1 MSRKAWVTRWLLCA
15 FLCWSGWTWAGGVAE
30 VLFLSG
36 QSQWSVNGSRA
47 QALQKGAHLPEGAR
61 VETGEDG
68 YVYLGTLDRGF
79 LVLRP
84 RTAASIAR
92 YQADTGGRVEIRLE
106 LERGVARVV
115 SGKAAQAQPQGFRM
129 ETPLAV
135 IGVRG
140 TDFSVLASDGLT
152 QVSVRSG
159 GVVVSPLS
167 SECRLG
173 GSGPCNGGQ
182 AAELY
187 SRDQGQIIEVRRGTA
202 QAIRLTPATG
212 VGPDS
217 AAPPAGEENRQLERN
232 RSGNGSAAA
241 PTKLAE
247 TRAENGITQAID
259 ASKAPPSQ
267 PSAPQPPAPQPLA
280 PQQPAPAPAVFW
292 GRWAGVAASDA
303 DAYSALNDQG
313 RRETVAMNSWFAV
326 TRLRELPTLP
336 REGVVSLS
344 LAEAQALIVN
354 QQGATLAPAQV
365 TGGQLS
371 LDFSRARFQTSLATQ
386 GGGYTAELRAAG
398 PINQDGTF
406 DSQWLAGSNG
416 TVRGAI
422 ASEAR
427 QAAYLF
433 QQSLDERA
441 QVTGV
446 ASWAR

>member
-1 MSRKAWVTRWLLCA
+1 MSKKAWIARWLLLG
-15 FLCWSGWTWAGGVAE
+15 FLCWSGWAWAGGVAE

-36 QSQWSVNGSRA
+36 HSQWSVGGARA
-47 QALQKGAHLPEGAR
+47 QALKEGARLPEGTR
-61 VETGEDG
+61 IETGEDG
-68 YVYLGTLDRGF
+68 YVYLGTLDQGF

-84 RTAASIAR
+84 RTAARIAR
-92 YQADTGGRVEIRLE
+92 YQADIGGRVEIRLE

-115 SGKAAQAQPQGFRM
+115 SGKAAHAQPQGFRM
-129 ETPLAV
+129 ETPMAV
-135 IGVRG
+135 VGVRG
-140 TDFSVLASDGLT
+140 TDFSVLATDELT

-159 GVVVSPLS
+159 GVVVSPLTD
-167 SECRLG
+167 ECRRG

-187 SRDQGQIIEVRRGTA
+187 SHDRGQLIEVRRGTA
-202 QAIRLTPATG
+202 QAIRLTPEPG

-217 AAPPAGEENRQLERN
+217 AAPPAGEESRQLERS
-232 RSGNGSAAA
+232 RSNSGSAAA

-247 TRAENGITQAID
+247 TKAENSISQAINVSE
-259 ASKAPPSQ
+259 APLPAPPT
-267 PSAPQPPAPQPLA
+267 
-280 PQQPAPAPAVFW
+280 VFW
-292 GRWAGVAASDA
+292 GRWTGIAMSDVE
-303 DAYSALNDQG
+303 AYSALSDQG

-336 REGVVSLS
+336 REGVLSLS
-344 LAEAQALIVN
+344 LAEAQALIVS
-354 QQGATLAPAQV
+354 QQGAVLAPAQV
-365 TGGQLS
+365 TGGQLI
-371 LDFSRARFQTSLATQ
+371 LDFGRARFQTSLATQ
-386 GGGYTAELRAAG
+386 GGGYTAELHAVG

-416 TVRGAI
+416 TVRGTI

-433 QQSLDERA
+433 QQSLDGRA

>member
-1 MSRKAWVTRWLLCA
+1 MSRKAWIARWLLCV
-15 FLCWSGWTWAGGVAE
+15 FLCWNGWAWAGGVAE

-47 QALQKGAHLPEGAR
+47 QALQKGAQLPEGAR

-217 AAPPAGEENRQLERN
+217 AAPPAGDENRQLERS
-232 RSGNGSAAA
+232 RSGSGSSAAPA
-241 PTKLAE
+241 KLAE
-247 TRAENGITQAID
+247 TKAENSITRAINV
-259 ASKAPPSQ
+259 SEAPSLP
-267 PSAPQPPAPQPLA
+267 PPPTPAPT
-280 PQQPAPAPAVFW
+280 VFW

>member
-1 MSRKAWVTRWLLCA
+1 MSRKAWIARWLLCT
-15 FLCWSGWTWAGGVAE
+15 FFCWSGWAWAGGVAE

-36 QSQWSVNGSRA
+36 QSQWSANGARA
-47 QALQKGAHLPEGAR
+47 QALQNGAQLPEGAR
-61 VETGEDG
+61 IETGEDG

-84 RTAASIAR
+84 RTAARIAR

-106 LERGVARVV
+106 LEKGVARVV

-140 TDFSVLASDGLT
+140 TDFSVLAGDELT

-167 SECRLG
+167 DACRPG

-187 SRDQGQIIEVRRGTA
+187 AHDRGQLIEVRRGTA
-202 QAIRLTPATG
+202 QAIRLTPAVG
-212 VGPDS
+212 VGPDN
-217 AAPPAGEENRQLERN
+217 AAPPAGEENRQLERS

-247 TRAENGITQAID
+247 TQAENSLTRGIS
-259 ASKAPPSQ
+259 ASAALPP
-267 PSAPQPPAPQPLA
+267 PPPP
-280 PQQPAPAPAVFW
+280 PPTVFW
-292 GRWAGVAASDA
+292 GRWAGVAASDVES
-303 DAYSALNDQG
+303 YSGLNDQG

-344 LAEAQALIVN
+344 LAEAQALIVS
-354 QQGATLAPAQV
+354 QQGATLASAQV
-365 TGGQLS
+365 TGGQLT
-371 LDFSRARFQTSLATQ
+371 LDFGRARFQTSLATQ
-386 GGGYTAELRAAG
+386 GGGYMAELRAAG

-422 ASEAR
+422 AADAQ

-433 QQSLDERA
+433 QQPLDGRA

>member
-1 MSRKAWVTRWLLCA
+1 MSRKAWIARWLLCT
-15 FLCWSGWTWAGGVAE
+15 FFCWSGWAWAGGVAE

-36 QSQWSVNGSRA
+36 QSQWSANGARA
-47 QALQKGAHLPEGAR
+47 KALQNGAQLPEGAR
-61 VETGEDG
+61 IETGEDG

-84 RTAASIAR
+84 RTAARIAR

-106 LERGVARVV
+106 LEKGVARVV

-140 TDFSVLASDGLT
+140 TDFSVLAGDELT

-167 SECRLG
+167 DACRSG

-187 SRDQGQIIEVRRGTA
+187 AHDRGQLIEVRRGAA
-202 QAIRLTPATG
+202 QAIRLTPAVG
-212 VGPDS
+212 VGPDN
-217 AAPPAGEENRQLERN
+217 AAPPAGEENRQLERS
-232 RSGNGSAAA
+232 RSGNGSSAA
-241 PTKLAE
+241 PAKLAE
-247 TRAENGITQAID
+247 TQAENSITWAIN
-259 ASKAPPSQ
+259 ASETLPP
-267 PSAPQPPAPQPLA
+267 PPPP
-280 PQQPAPAPAVFW
+280 PTVFW
-292 GRWAGVAASDA
+292 GRWAGVAASDVES
-303 DAYSALNDQG
+303 YSALNDQG

-344 LAEAQALIVN
+344 LAEAQALIVS
-354 QQGATLAPAQV
+354 QQGATLASAQV
-365 TGGQLS
+365 TGGQLT

-422 ASEAR
+422 AADAQ

-433 QQSLDERA
+433 QQPLDGRA

>member
-1 MSRKAWVTRWLLCA
+1 MSRKAWITRWLLCA
-15 FLCWSGWTWAGGVAE
+15 FLGWSGWAWAEGVAE

-36 QSQWSVNGSRA
+36 QSQWSANSARA
-47 QALQKGAHLPEGAR
+47 QVLQKGAQLPEGAR
-61 VETGEDG
+61 IETGEDG
-68 YVYLGTLDRGF
+68 YVYLGTLDKGF

-84 RTAASIAR
+84 RTAARIAR

-106 LERGVARVV
+106 LEKGVARVV

-140 TDFSVLASDGLT
+140 TDFSVLAGDELT

-167 SECRLG
+167 DDCRIG

-187 SRDQGQIIEVRRGTA
+187 SHDRGQLIEVRRGTA
-202 QAIRLTPATG
+202 QAIRLIPATG

-217 AAPPAGEENRQLERN
+217 AVPPSGDENRQLERG
-232 RSGNGSAAA
+232 RPGASAAPA
-241 PTKLAE
+241 KLAE
-247 TRAENGITQAID
+247 TQVENSITRAINATETV
-259 ASKAPPSQ
+259 
-267 PSAPQPPAPQPLA
+267 APQPPAPT
-280 PQQPAPAPAVFW
+280 VFW

-303 DAYSALNDQG
+303 DAFSALNDQG
-313 RRETVAMNSWFAV
+313 RREIVAMNSWFAV
-326 TRLRELPTLP
+326 TRSRELPTLP
-336 REGVVSLS
+336 HEGGVSLS
-344 LAEAQALIVN
+344 LAEAHALIVS
-354 QQGATLAPAQV
+354 QQGGVLAQAQV
-365 TGGQLS
+365 TGGQLN
-371 LDFSRARFQTSLATQ
+371 LDFGRARFNTSLATQ
-386 GGGYTAELRAAG
+386 GGGYASELRAAG
-398 PINQDGTF
+398 PINPDGTF

-416 TVRGAI
+416 TVRGTI

-433 QQSLDERA
+433 QQPLDSRA

>member
-1 MSRKAWVTRWLLCA
+1 MSRKAWITRWLLCA
-15 FLCWSGWTWAGGVAE
+15 FLCLSGWAWAGGVAE

-36 QSQWSVNGSRA
+36 QSQWSANGARA
-47 QALQKGAHLPEGAR
+47 QALQKGAQLPEGAR
-61 VETGEDG
+61 IETGEDG

-84 RTAASIAR
+84 RTAARIAR

-115 SGKAAQAQPQGFRM
+115 SGAAAHAQPQGFRM

-140 TDFSVLASDGLT
+140 TDFSVLAGDELT

-167 SECRLG
+167 SECRPG

-182 AAELY
+182 SAELY
-187 SRDQGQIIEVRRGTA
+187 SHDRGQIIEVRRGTA
-202 QAIRLTPATG
+202 QAIRLAPATG
-212 VGPDS
+212 AGPDS
-217 AAPPAGEENRQLERN
+217 AAPPAGDENRQLERS
-232 RSGNGSAAA
+232 RSGSGSSAAPA
-241 PTKLAE
+241 KLAE
-247 TRAENGITQAID
+247 TKAENSITRAINV
-259 ASKAPPSQ
+259 SEAPSL
-267 PSAPQPPAPQPLA
+267 PPP
-280 PQQPAPAPAVFW
+280 PAPAPTPTVFW

-303 DAYSALNDQG
+303 DAYSVLNDQG

-344 LAEAQALIVN
+344 LAEAQALIVS
-354 QQGATLAPAQV
+354 QQGAVLAPAQV
-365 TGGQLS
+365 TGGQLT
-371 LDFSRARFQTSLATQ
+371 LDFGRARFQTSLATQ

-422 ASEAR
+422 AAEAR

-433 QQSLDERA
+433 QQPLDGRA

>member
-1 MSRKAWVTRWLLCA
+1 MSRKAWVARWLLCA
-15 FLCWSGWTWAGGVAE
+15 VLCGNGWVWAGSVAE

-36 QSQWSVNGSRA
+36 QSQWSVNGARA
-47 QALQKGAHLPEGAR
+47 QALQKGTQLPEGTR
-61 VETGEDG
+61 IETGEDG
-68 YVYLGTLDRGF
+68 YVYLGTLDQGF

-84 RTAASIAR
+84 RTAARIAR

-106 LERGVARVV
+106 LEKGVARVV
-115 SGKAAQAQPQGFRM
+115 SGNAAHTQPQGFRM

-140 TDFSVLASDGLT
+140 TDFSVLAGDELT

-167 SECRLG
+167 DECRPG
-173 GSGPCNGGQ
+173 GVGPCNGGH

-187 SRDQGQIIEVRRGTA
+187 AYDRGQLIEVRRGAA
-202 QAIRLTPATG
+202 QAIRLTPAAG
-212 VGPDS
+212 MGPDS
-217 AAPPAGEENRQLERN
+217 AAPPSGEENRQLERG
-232 RSGNGSAAA
+232 RPGNGSSAA

-247 TRAENGITQAID
+247 TQAENSIKRAIN
-259 ASKAPPSQ
+259 ASEAQ
-267 PSAPQPPAPQPLA
+267 LAQPPAPTPV
-280 PQQPAPAPAVFW
+280 PTVFW

-303 DAYSALNDQG
+303 EAYAALTDQG

-326 TRLRELPTLP
+326 TRSRETPTLP

-344 LAEAQALIVN
+344 LVEAHALIVN
-354 QQGATLAPAQV
+354 QQGGVLATAQA
-365 TGGQLS
+365 TGGKLN
-371 LDFSRARFQTSLATQ
+371 LDFSQARFQTTLATQ

-398 PINQDGTF
+398 PINPDGTF

-416 TVRGAI
+416 TVRGTI
-422 ASEAR
+422 TSDAR

-433 QQSLDERA
+433 QQSLDARA